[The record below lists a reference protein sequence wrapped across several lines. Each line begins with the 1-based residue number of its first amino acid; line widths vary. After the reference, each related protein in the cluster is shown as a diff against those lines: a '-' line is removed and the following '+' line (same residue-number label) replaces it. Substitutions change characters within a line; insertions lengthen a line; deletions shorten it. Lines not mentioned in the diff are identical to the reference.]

1 LLVGKAS
8 LPPGWKMRLVEE
20 KSGVAGSQRVR
31 RTEFM
36 SPAGDVLGSRRGAL
50 EYMVRTGCSQVSSGP
65 GHIVIVVFSILIP
78 LFCYEQGFYVSLI
91 GYRRK
96 NKLKSDYVSVYV
108 GEFVFRSWHILTVFQ
123 SVCFCSSI
131 Q

>member
-1 LLVGKAS
+1 MQIRTNYYIRIRIREAQKHTGHTDPEHCLDKSLVVVGKAS

-65 GHIVIVVFSILIP
+65 GHIVICHF
-78 LFCYEQGFYVSLI
+78 GFL
-91 GYRRK
+91 
-96 NKLKSDYVSVYV
+96 NPD
-108 GEFVFRSWHILTVFQ
+108 
-123 SVCFCSSI
+123 SSFL
-131 Q
+131 